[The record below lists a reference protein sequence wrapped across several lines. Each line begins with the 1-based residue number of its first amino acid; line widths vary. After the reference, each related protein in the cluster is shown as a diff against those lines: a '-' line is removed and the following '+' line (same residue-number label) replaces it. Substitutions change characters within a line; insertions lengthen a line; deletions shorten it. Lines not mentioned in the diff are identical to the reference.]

1 MHAHLSLDME
11 ECVTC
16 ALQIE
21 CDSISTKG
29 LPSAPQESQLS
40 PVFPESR
47 AHKQYASRLATFRDA
62 HRKQAV
68 PVDDGRFKR
77 AEHERA
83 HREFF

>member
-1 MHAHLSLDME
+1 MHTCLWIWKSALHVRYKLSAT
-11 ECVTC
+11 VHR
-16 ALQIE
+16 QKV
-21 CDSISTKG
+21 SH
-29 LPSAPQESQLS
+29 PPQESQLS